1 MTSCWE
7 KKKKKRLSEICFP
20 NNQTL
25 HNTSPSFFLLIIP
38 IHMLF
43 QMDDEPLLPNTLPEH
58 HHHHHHHSNK
68 PSSSWREFSSGYLDL
83 ISSDAIIKTT
93 PNSSSYLNVLACSLH
108 KNSRKLHRRSH
119 SAPSLF
125 TQARESS
132 VSDTLDPRT
141 PSKSTPLIVRQ
152 AFISVAFYLAIV
164 VVIFLVSGSF
174 KGTTT
179 FKPVD
184 ALYFTVVTLC
194 TIGFGDIVPDST
206 FTKLFTCVFILVGF
220 GFIDILLNGLVTYIC
235 DRQEAVLL
243 SAVDE
248 SRFNRYMIDRV
259 KGRIRIRTKVS
270 LALLAVVGCIAIGT
284 IAVHFLENINWVDSF
299 YLSVTSVTTVGYG
312 DFAFTTV
319 TGRCFAIVWLLISTL
334 AVARGFLYLAEF
346 RIDKRNR
353 RIAKWVLQ
361 KKITLGDLI
370 SADLDNDG
378 SIRYTYC
385 PWFNMTQFAIV
396 IWVWLVKFSK
406 LIIC

>member
-1 MTSCWE
+1 
-7 KKKKKRLSEICFP
+7 
-20 NNQTL
+20 
-25 HNTSPSFFLLIIP
+25 
-38 IHMLF
+38 MLF

-68 PSSSWREFSSGYLDL
+68 PSSSWREFSSG
-83 ISSDAIIKTT
+83 
-93 PNSSSYLNVLACSLH
+93 LH

-378 SIRYTYC
+378 SISKSEFVIYKLKEMGRITEKEILQIC
-385 PWFNMTQFAIV
+385 NQFDSLDNSNCGKITLAD
-396 IWVWLVKFSK
+396 LME
-406 LIIC
+406 CG